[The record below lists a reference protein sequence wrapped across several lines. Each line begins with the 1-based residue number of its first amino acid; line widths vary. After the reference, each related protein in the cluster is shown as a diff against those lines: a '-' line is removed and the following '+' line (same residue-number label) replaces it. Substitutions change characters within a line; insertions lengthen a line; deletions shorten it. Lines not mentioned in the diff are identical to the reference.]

1 MVYIYI
7 SEVKLQRRNK
17 KEGKEKQRLMKR
29 QSYKDRMYTLSG
41 VWEAL
46 GEGTV
51 NGMMLVYVCV
61 RAGHGE

>member
-7 SEVKLQRRNK
+7 SEVQLQRRNK
-17 KEGKEKQRLMKR
+17 KECEGKKRVMKR

-41 VWEAL
+41 VRGVL

-61 RAGHGE
+61 RAGHAE

>member
-7 SEVKLQRRNK
+7 SVAKLQSRNK
-17 KEGKEKQRLMKR
+17 KEGKEKQRVMKR
-29 QSYKDRMYTLSG
+29 QSYKDRMYTSSG
-41 VWEAL
+41 VREVL